1 MSTATI
7 LLTIGSQIGYRSVG
21 RGVSGINGDGKP
33 LFGFMPFSQTTLDLD
48 GNVFPFTAIPNNPIL
63 YVPPLG
69 IFNTFPGGLSDR
81 QEIRFYNTGAGV
93 LSITSASNIKNYT
106 ALELLLGFTHTNTFP
121 INISSGAYTTASI
134 YYRGLSSPGE
144 FINSIV
150 VESNNYSGD
159 YTINT
164 TVINESL
171 STFTVSTTSFITTS
185 TVIGGTSSTSI
196 AITPRENGIA
206 TNLPLEFTTSLSG
219 SPGWSIVN
227 GVNKVDIFWDSDYV
241 NNSTGTYISTLT
253 ITSLAAGTKSIVN
266 TAYVNIDYTRYKNL
280 STWVSAASS
289 DNSLIGISFDIFNGI
304 KTLTIG
310 VGAGGDGAP
319 IYANGGN
326 IYAVMKNLAIGTST
340 NDPPNP
346 YWSTVYSIPLLT
358 AGTYLSGELTDSGL
372 SKYITKTT
380 EELNYAEYF
389 GFEQGE
395 GSMFIVEYDGVESV
409 YIYLNNLREL
419 SGDAGFDAT
428 MSNLTRAFHYYS
440 GIDSPARFNQLE
452 SLNSDDPRTRLFR
465 GFVVST
471 KTPSEVWQ
479 VETSIVPLPT

>member
-21 RGVSGINGDGKP
+21 RGVSGVLGTGGP
-33 LFGFMPFSQTTLDLD
+33 LFGAIPFSQTTLDLN
-48 GNVFPFTAIPNNPIL
+48 GNVFAFNAIPNNPVL

-69 IFNTFPGGLSDR
+69 IFNTYPGGLSAQ

-93 LSITSASNIKNYT
+93 LSITSASNFIQKT
-106 ALELLLGFTHTNTFP
+106 SVGVLLGFTHTNTFP
-121 INISSGAYTTASI
+121 INISSGAYTTGSI
-134 YYRGLSSPGE
+134 FYTGLSVPGE
-144 FINSIV
+144 FIDSIIV
-150 VESNNYSGD
+150 QSNNFSGA

-164 TVINESL
+164 TVINETL
-171 STFTVSTTSFITTS
+171 STFTISTTSFITTS
-185 TVIGGTSSTSI
+185 TVIGQTSSTSI
-196 AITPRENGIA
+196 TITPRENGIA
-206 TNLPLEFTTSLSG
+206 TTLPLEFTTSISG

-227 GVNKVDIFWDSDYV
+227 GVNNVDIFWDSDYV

-253 ITSLAAGTKSIVN
+253 ITTVAAGTKSIVN
-266 TAYVNIDYTRYKNL
+266 TAYVNIDYTRYRNL

-289 DNSLIGISFDIFNGI
+289 NNSFIGISFDIFNGVKI
-304 KTLTIG
+304 LTIG

-346 YWSTVYSIPLLT
+346 YWSTVYAIPLLT

-372 SKYITKTT
+372 PKYITKTT

-389 GFEQGE
+389 GFGQGQ
-395 GSMFIVEYDGVESV
+395 GSMFIVEYDGVENL

-428 MSNLTRAFHYYS
+428 MSNLTRAFYYYS

-452 SLNSDDPRTRLFR
+452 SLNSNDPRTRLFR
-465 GFVVST
+465 GFVVAT

-479 VETSIVPLPT
+479 VETSIVPLPI

>member
-21 RGVSGINGDGKP
+21 RGVSGYLGSGGP
-33 LFGFMPFSQTTLDLD
+33 LFGAIPFSQTTLDLD
-48 GNVFPFTAIPNNPIL
+48 GNVFPFTAEPSNPVL

-69 IFNTFPGGLSDR
+69 IFNTFPGGPSDK

-93 LSITSASNIKNYT
+93 LTITSASNIKPVT
-106 ALELLLGFTHTNTFP
+106 SPGVLLELTHTNTFP
-121 INISSGAYTTASI
+121 INISSGAYNTGSI
-134 YYRGLSSPGE
+134 FYTGLSDPGE
-144 FINSIV
+144 FISSIV
-150 VESNNYSGD
+150 VESNNFSGN

-171 STFTVSTTSFITTS
+171 SNFTVSPTSFITTS
-185 TVIGGTSSTSI
+185 TVIGQTSSTSI
-196 AITPRENGIA
+196 TITPRENGIV
-206 TNLPLEFTTSLSG
+206 TDLPLEFTTSLSG
-219 SPGWSIVN
+219 SLGWRVVN
-227 GVNKVDIFWDSDYV
+227 GMNKVDIFWDSDYV

-253 ITSLAAGTKSIVN
+253 ITTVAAGTKSIVN

-280 STWVSAASS
+280 STWISAASS
-289 DNSLIGISFDIFNGI
+289 NNSLIGISFDIFDGV

-326 IYAVMKNLAIGTST
+326 IYAVMKNLAIGST
-340 NDPPNP
+340 TIDTPNP
-346 YWSTVYSIPLLT
+346 YWSTVYAIPLPA
-358 AGTYLSGELTDSGL
+358 AGTYLSGELQDSGL
-372 SKYITKTT
+372 PKYITKST
-380 EELNYAEYF
+380 EDLNYAEYF
-389 GFEQGE
+389 GFEQGQ
-395 GSMFIVEYDGVESV
+395 GSMFIVEYDGSDSV

-419 SGDAGFDAT
+419 SGDAGFDTT

-440 GIDSPARFNQLE
+440 GIDSSERFNQLA
-452 SLNSDDPRTRLFR
+452 SLNPNDPRTQLFR
-465 GFVVST
+465 GFVVSN
-471 KTPSEVWQ
+471 KTPPEVWQ

>member
-33 LFGFMPFSQTTLDLD
+33 LLGFTPFSQTTLDLN

-69 IFNTFPGGLSDR
+69 IFNTYPGGLSEQ
-81 QEIRFYNTGAGV
+81 QEIRFYNTGVNV
-93 LSITSASNIKNYT
+93 LTITSASNFRQST
-106 ALELLLGFTHTNTFP
+106 SSGAVLGFTHTNTFP
-121 INISSGAYTTASI
+121 INISSGTYTTASI
-134 YYRGLSSPGE
+134 YYKGLSSPGE
-144 FINSIV
+144 FIGFIL

-164 TVINESL
+164 TVINEPL
-171 STFTVSTTSFITTS
+171 SNFAISTTSFITTA
-185 TVIGGTSSTSI
+185 TVIGQTSSTSI
-196 AITPRENGIA
+196 TITPGENGIA
-206 TNLPLEFTTSLSG
+206 TTLPLEFTTSISG

-227 GVNKVDIFWDSDYV
+227 GVNKVNIFWDSDYV

-253 ITSLAAGTKSIVN
+253 ITTVAAGTKSIVN

-280 STWVSAASS
+280 STWISAASS
-289 DNSLIGISFDIFNGI
+289 NNSLIGISFDIFDGV

-310 VGAGGDGAP
+310 VGAGGDGSP

-326 IYAVMKNLAIGTST
+326 IYAVMKNLAIGST
-340 NDPPNP
+340 TIDTPNP
-346 YWSTVYSIPLLT
+346 YWSTVYAIPLPA
-358 AGTYLSGELTDSGL
+358 AGTYLSGELQDSGL
-372 SKYITKTT
+372 PKYITKST
-380 EELNYAEYF
+380 EDLNYAEYF
-389 GFEQGE
+389 GFEQGQ
-395 GSMFIVEYDGVESV
+395 GSMFIVEYDGSDSV

-419 SGDAGFDAT
+419 SGDAGFDTT

-440 GIDSPARFNQLE
+440 GIDSTERFNQLA
-452 SLNSDDPRTRLFR
+452 SLNPNDPRTQLFR
-465 GFVVST
+465 GFVVSN
-471 KTPSEVWQ
+471 KTPPEVWQ

>member
-21 RGVSGINGDGKP
+21 GGVSGYLGSGGP
-33 LFGFMPFSQTTLDLD
+33 LFGAIPFSQTTLDLN
-48 GNVFPFTAIPNNPIL
+48 GNVFPFTAEPNNPVL

-69 IFNTFPGGLSDR
+69 VFNTYPGGLSNR
-81 QEIRFYNTGAGV
+81 QEIRFYNTGSG
-93 LSITSASNIKNYT
+93 LLTITSASNFRAVIGSG
-106 ALELLLGFTHTNTFP
+106 LEFTHTNTFP
-121 INISSGAYTTASI
+121 INISPEAYTTASI
-134 YYRGLSSPGE
+134 RYLGLSQTGE
-144 FINSIV
+144 FINPITV
-150 VESNNYSGD
+150 QSNNFSGN
-159 YTINT
+159 YIIYT
-164 TVINESL
+164 TVINQSL
-171 STFTVSTTSFITTS
+171 LNFTVSPTSFITTS

-196 AITPRENGIA
+196 TIIPTVNTIV
-206 TNLPLEFTTSLSG
+206 TDDPLEFTTSLSG

-346 YWSTVYSIPLLT
+346 YWSTVYSIPLIT
-358 AGTYLSGELTDSGL
+358 AGTYLSGELTDSEL

-380 EELNYAEYF
+380 EDLNYAEYF

-409 YIYLNNLREL
+409 YIYINNLREL